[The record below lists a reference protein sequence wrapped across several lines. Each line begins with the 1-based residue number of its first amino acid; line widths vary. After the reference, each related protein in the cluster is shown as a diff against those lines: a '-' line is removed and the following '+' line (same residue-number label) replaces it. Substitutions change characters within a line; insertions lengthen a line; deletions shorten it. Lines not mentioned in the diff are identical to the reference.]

1 MMGKLRQRLGS
12 GRGSAWALLFIL
24 AVLLDGAGHVMLGAE
39 PALDAGVPFEVV
51 VVDLKS
57 DQTGI
62 VSATLV
68 NRLDHSVRDVRLLIR
83 HEWLWNDE
91 MSPGPDVL
99 NPGRAVFHTVE
110 GTIPAQGRREF
121 VYRPE
126 PPLRASPSGSFR
138 TKVEVVGFSEVGD

>member
-1 MMGKLRQRLGS
+1 MGKMQERLRSRQGA
-12 GRGSAWALLFIL
+12 AWGGLLALS
-24 AVLLDGAGHVMLGAE
+24 VMLGGKGWTNAAE

-51 VVDLKS
+51 AVDVKS

-68 NRLDHSVRDVRLLIR
+68 NRLDHPVRDVRLLIR
-83 HEWLWNDE
+83 HEWLWTDE

-110 GTIPAQGRREF
+110 GTIPAQGRKEF
-121 VYRPE
+121 VYRPD
-126 PPLRASPSGSFR
+126 PPLQGSPSGSFR

>member
-1 MMGKLRQRLGS
+1 MTGTLRVQRRRS
-12 GRGSAWALLFIL
+12 TWAGWAALWTAFLLTATTERII
-24 AVLLDGAGHVMLGAE
+24 AE

-51 VVDLKS
+51 VVDIKS
-57 DQTGI
+57 DPSGI

-68 NRLDHSVRDVRLLIR
+68 NRLNHSVRNVRLLVR

-99 NPGRAVFHTVE
+99 NPGRSSYYTVE
-110 GTIPAQGRREF
+110 GSIAAEGRKEF

-126 PPLRASPSGSFR
+126 PPLRGSSSGTFR
-138 TKVEVVGFSEVGD
+138 TTVEVVGFDEVGD